1 MSRLTA
7 IMSGKGGVGKT
18 TLTAALGIT
27 LARMGKKVLL
37 LDGDL
42 GLCNLD
48 LILGVSDRVR
58 FNMYDMAL
66 GKCCLLYTSRCV

>member
-58 FNMYDMAL
+58 FNIYGT
-66 GKCCLLYTSRCV
+66 GKMFL